1 MHITPFAHKHQ
12 RAIIF
17 TISVLACAGV
27 YAAFNLP
34 IALFPQ
40 ITFPR
45 IVILAD
51 NGEQPIERMMIEV
64 TKPLEEASRGVPGVT
79 IVRSKTSRGSTEIS
93 ISLTWGADI
102 FHALQLLQG
111 RIAAVQNE
119 LPPTVSIQVERMDVS
134 VFPIMGFSLT
144 SEKRGQVELR
154 DLAMYTLRP
163 ALLRIQG
170 VGQANVIGGRV
181 REFHV
186 VVDPMALAS
195 YNLDIREVSE
205 AINHANLVAATGL
218 VSDNYHLYLSLTD
231 NLFTSLDD
239 IAKVVIA
246 LRNGAP
252 VRVKDVAQVSSGEDD
267 SYIRISSDGK
277 AAVLLDI
284 NRQPDGNTVQIGED
298 IKALLAEMKNQLP
311 PDVRFKAYMDQS
323 EFIAAS
329 IAGTR
334 DAILIGVAL
343 AMLVLL
349 YFMKNWRITIV
360 AAIVVPATIAA
371 TIGCLFAIDQTINI
385 MTLGGIAAAV
395 GLIIDDI
402 IVVVES
408 IFHHFH
414 KGEKNFMATA
424 HSAVQELLPAIV
436 GSSLATLVIHIPFA
450 FLGGVTGAF
459 FAALSITMVFALS
472 ISFIFSVIFAPLVA
486 AAVITE
492 KNIDRAIAREQKI
505 GFGRFMRFYERMLR
519 ALLRHK
525 WLAIPL
531 LVILITAGWQLYEQV
546 GTGFMPDMDEGS
558 FVLDYWTPPGT
569 SLEETNRM
577 LLQVEEII
585 RTTPEVDNYGR
596 RTGAEL
602 GFFVT
607 EANTGDILVKL
618 KPQRERSI
626 FEVID
631 DIRLRIEAS
640 QPAMQ
645 IEFGQQMQDV
655 IGDLTNNPEPI
666 EIKIFGDNKEQ
677 TEAKAREVEEL
688 ITPIRGVEDIFN
700 GITISG
706 SSILIKVDPA
716 KAALAGLTVSD
727 VQAQLDNLM
736 QGSAETSIQR
746 GEKLIG
752 IRTRFNDW
760 HRNDLV
766 TIKNL
771 QLHSPN
777 GFLVPLES
785 LATITTTKGQAE
797 INREN
802 LKQLTA
808 VTARISGRDLGSTV
822 AEIQKTLQE
831 KLVLPTGSAIAYG
844 GTYQTQQESFR
855 DLLLVLGAAVLFVF
869 IVLLF
874 EFESFRVP
882 LAVFAINLPSLF
894 GVVFALWLMNVTF
907 NISSFVGTILVVGIV
922 AENAI
927 FLLHYVVRYQK
938 DGMALDEALVRA
950 SLIRVRPIL
959 MTTFAAV
966 FALLP
971 LALNLGAGSQMQQPL
986 AIAVIGGFSVSTL
999 LLLFALPMVF
1009 GLMQKK

>member
-1 MHITPFAHKHQ
+1 MSIIPFAHKHQ

-17 TISVLACAGV
+17 TISVLALAGI

-79 IVRSKTSRGSTEIS
+79 IVRSKTSRGATEIS
-93 ISLTWGADI
+93 INLTWGADI

-119 LPPTVSIQVERMDVS
+119 LPSTVSIQVERMDVS

-144 SEKRGQVELR
+144 SEKRSQVELR

-205 AINHANLVAATGL
+205 AINHTNLVAATGL

-252 VRVKDVAQVSSGEDD
+252 VRVKDVAQVSSGEED

-298 IKALLAEMKNQLP
+298 IKALLEEMKNQLP

-334 DAILIGVAL
+334 DAILFGVGL

-360 AAIVVPATIAA
+360 AAVVVPATIAT
-371 TIGCLFAIDQTINI
+371 TIGCLFAIGQTINI

-450 FLGGVTGAF
+450 FLGGVAGAF

-492 KNIDRAIAREQKI
+492 KNIDRAIASEQKI
-505 GFGRFMRFYERMLR
+505 GAGRFMRFYERLLR
-519 ALLRHK
+519 ALLQHK

-531 LVILITAGWQLYEQV
+531 LVILIAAGWHLYEQV

-577 LLQVEEII
+577 LLQVEAII
-585 RTTPEVDNYGR
+585 RATPEVENYGR

-618 KPQRERSI
+618 KSQRERSI

-666 EIKIFGDNKEQ
+666 EIKIFGDNQEQ
-677 TEAKAREVEEL
+677 TEAKARTVEEL

-706 SSILIKVDPA
+706 SSILVKVDPA
-716 KAALAGLTVSD
+716 KAAMAGLKVSD

-736 QGSAETSIQR
+736 QGNAETSIQR

-766 TIKNL
+766 TIKKL
-771 QLHSPN
+771 QLHSTN
-777 GFLVPLES
+777 GFLVPLAS

-822 AEIQKTLQE
+822 AEIQKTLKE
-831 KLVLPTGSAIAYG
+831 KLALPTGLSIAYG

-855 DLLLVLGAAVLFVF
+855 GLLMVLAAAVLFVF

-894 GVVFALWLMNVTF
+894 GVVLALWLMNVTF